1 MVHGQFREEP
11 PQASSHIIRVESNL
25 VIVPLHVSKK
35 GTAVTGLGPEAFEVF
50 EDGRRQEIAFVE
62 GPGTQD
68 ERTLNR
74 GSVPKEIIF
83 LIDVSLSVS
92 RWRLL
97 DDETIREAILDALTE
112 DFRVSI
118 YGFGTTIRHYAG
130 PTRDPALLARALR
143 QLSMSREGRSRVYES
158 VLHTILHA
166 VERGGNARRRLLVFS
181 DGLDTTRFDPDRAV
195 QAALSSATSINPVV
209 VTSPEQISSTT
220 LGPQASRTGSPGLSQ
235 RKAALRATEYRAH
248 AGHFHDL
255 GRRTRGQRHHI
266 ELMDRA
272 SLLRITKS
280 LSESARTE
288 YLVGY
293 YPRGVDE
300 ETTTHAVRVRLT
312 DKKTGKLRGGRR
324 LVAH

>member
-11 PQASSHIIRVESNL
+11 PQASSHIIRIESNL

-68 ERTLNR
+68 ARVYNR

-97 DDETIREAILDALTE
+97 DDETIREGILDALTE

-118 YGFGTTIRHYAG
+118 YGFGSTIRQYAG

-143 QLSMSREGRSRVYES
+143 QLSMSRKAAAVYTNLSCIRFCTRWREGAMREGDCSFSRTDWTPPASTRIVRCKP
-158 VLHTILHA
+158 LCP
-166 VERGGNARRRLLVFS
+166 RRL
-181 DGLDTTRFDPDRAV
+181 P
-195 QAALSSATSINPVV
+195 SIP
-209 VTSPEQISSTT
+209 
-220 LGPQASRTGSPGLSQ
+220 LW
-235 RKAALRATEYRAH
+235 
-248 AGHFHDL
+248 
-255 GRRTRGQRHHI
+255 
-266 ELMDRA
+266 
-272 SLLRITKS
+272 
-280 LSESARTE
+280 
-288 YLVGY
+288 
-293 YPRGVDE
+293 
-300 ETTTHAVRVRLT
+300 
-312 DKKTGKLRGGRR
+312 
-324 LVAH
+324 

>member
-1 MVHGQFREEP
+1 M
-11 PQASSHIIRVESNL
+11 
-25 VIVPLHVSKK
+25 
-35 GTAVTGLGPEAFEVF
+35 TGLGPDAFEVF
-50 EDGRRQEIAFVE
+50 EDGMRQEIAFVE
-62 GPGTQD
+62 GPDAQD
-68 ERTLNR
+68 ERAENR
-74 GSVPKEIIF
+74 RSVPKEIIF

-97 DDETIREAILDALTE
+97 DDETIREGILDALTE

-118 YGFGTTIRHYAG
+118 YGFGSTIKQYVG
-130 PTRDPALLARALR
+130 PTRDPAVLARALR
-143 QLSMSREGRSRVYES
+143 QLSMSRQGRSRVYES

-181 DGLDTTRFDPDRAV
+181 DGLDTTSFSPDRAV
-195 QAALSSATSINPVV
+195 QAALSSATSISPVV

-220 LGPQASRTGSPGLSQ
+220 LGPRASRTGSSGLSQ

-248 AGHFHDL
+248 TGYFQDL
-255 GRRTRGQRHHI
+255 GRRTGGRKHHI

-293 YPRGVDE
+293 YPRSVDE
-300 ETTTHAVRVRLT
+300 EITKHEVRVRLT
-312 DKKTGKLRGGRR
+312 DKKTGKLRGGGR
-324 LVAH
+324 LVTH